1 MTTSKVLPALL
12 PLPLALDA
20 WALWILFHGRIAQ
33 PLLVFWA
40 LHGVAA
46 GLTAVTLLPWLPAS
60 SREPRGLA
68 LGLLGLPALFMP
80 VVGAP
85 GLLLAM
91 RVAHARPLREAQPE
105 VLRSAP
111 RLDVFSIAQPDEA
124 MRQEMPAGQM
134 ASIARDQSQPAQ
146 RRIRAVLALREMP
159 PRLALPVMRHLL
171 SDPNEEIRL
180 LAYGIGSEWEHRL
193 TDALQSATRELRQ
206 AQAAGAPP
214 DQLGRTARRVAEMHM
229 EFIYQGLAQGD
240 LRVFALEQAL
250 EHCEL
255 ALRAMPRDTGLR
267 LMVLR
272 LSLAT
277 QRLDAARAALEELAA
292 QGAAPTLWRPYA
304 AEIEWM
310 ARRYDQVANSLRPL
324 DVSQVAPRLRPV
336 VRLWKGRAG
345 GVPAPTVPAGD
356 RDASWNE
363 GART

>member
-1 MTTSKVLPALL
+1 MRVSGVLPWLR

-20 WALWILFHGRIAQ
+20 GALWILLRGPVAQ

-46 GLTAVTLLPWLPAS
+46 LLSALTLSAWLPAS
-60 SREPRGLA
+60 CREPRGLA
-68 LGLLGLPALFMP
+68 LSLLGLPALFMP
-80 VVGAP
+80 LVGAP
-85 GLLLAM
+85 GLLIAIRL
-91 RVAHARPLREAQPE
+91 AHARPLREAQPE
-105 VLRSAP
+105 ALRSAP

-193 TDALQSATRELRQ
+193 TDSLQAATRELRQ

-277 QRLDAARAALEELAA
+277 QRMDAARAALDELAA

-310 ARRYDQVANSLRPL
+310 ARRYDQVAHSLLPL

-336 VRLWKGRAG
+336 VRLWKGRTG
-345 GVPAPTVPAGD
+345 GSPAPKAPDGALDSTWRAG
-356 RDASWNE
+356 A
-363 GART
+363 GT